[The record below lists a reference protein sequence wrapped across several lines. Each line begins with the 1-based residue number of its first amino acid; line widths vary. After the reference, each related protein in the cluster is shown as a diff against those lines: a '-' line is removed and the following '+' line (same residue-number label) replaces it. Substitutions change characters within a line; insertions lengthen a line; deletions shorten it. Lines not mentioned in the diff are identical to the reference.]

1 MSAPPAAEPPAGSDV
16 GAETRPASPRGAWAA
31 RAARALAALLVVILL
46 GCVFHQDGA
55 FFTWATHRGVL
66 REIAVQGMLACGMTL
81 VIISGGIDLAVGSV
95 LSLSAV
101 SFALLAMPLGFGA
114 APAIAL
120 VLALGLAAGAASGAL
135 VSRLRIQPFV
145 ATLAMMVFARGL
157 AKLLSGGKKVTTL
170 VTRPDGSTE
179 VLPLPPVF
187 ELLDS
192 RVLGGEIP
200 VVTLIFLACV
210 AATAVLLARLRLGRH
225 LYAVG
230 GNAEAARLSGVPVAR
245 AIVAAYALSGL
256 FAALAGICQAAQ
268 ETHGDPETGAGYEL
282 DAIAMVVIGGTSLSG
297 GRGGALLTLI
307 GALTIGYLQKI
318 LSLNAFSTETRLM
331 LTGAIIVGAVLF
343 QRGPALR
350 LRRQRTEGR

>member
-1 MSAPPAAEPPAGSDV
+1 MSAPKKEASGAFPPG
-16 GAETRPASPRGAWAA
+16 AA
-31 RAARALAALLVVILL
+31 RAARALAALVVVVAL
-46 GCVFHQDGA
+46 GCVFHKDGA

-66 REIAVQGMLACGMTL
+66 REIAVHGMLACGMTL
-81 VIISGGIDLAVGSV
+81 VIVSGGIDLAVGSV

-101 SFALLAMPLGFGA
+101 SFALLAMPYQWGA
-114 APAIAL
+114 APAVAA

-135 VSRLRIQPFV
+135 VSRLRMQPFIV
-145 ATLAMMVFARGL
+145 TLAMMVFARGL
-157 AKLLSGGKKVTTL
+157 SKLLSGGKKVTSL
-170 VTRPDGSTE
+170 VTLPDGSTAA
-179 VLPLPPVF
+179 LPMPRIF
-187 ELLDS
+187 EILDS
-192 RVLGGEIP
+192 RVLGGHVP

-210 AATAVLLARLRLGRH
+210 GATWLLLARLRLGRH
-225 LYAVG
+225 LYAIG

-245 AIVAAYALSGL
+245 ALVLAYALSGL

-282 DAIAMVVIGGTSLSG
+282 DAIAMVVIGGTSLTG

-343 QRGPALR
+343 QRGSALR
-350 LRRQRTEGR
+350 LRRGRNEGR